1 MMQRRTVTVVMVLLL
16 LYNVIATKEDSEE
29 IMSRKSNGLHF
40 YKRRKTISVGLLK
53 EIGSWGF
60 FFVLAVL
67 IAFVFVYSVGLK
79 TSVIGASMEPCL
91 YNGQNVLIN
100 KINYSFGSPK
110 RGDVIV
116 FLPNGNEN
124 THYYIKRVIGLP
136 GETVTISEGRIYLDG
151 YFYEEDD
158 SYDTI
163 EDGGI
168 AEKGI
173 TLGDEEYFVLG
184 DNRNNSEDSRSA
196 NVGAVKED
204 TIAGKAW
211 FKLGDSIDMIGFIE

>member
-1 MMQRRTVTVVMVLLL
+1 
-16 LYNVIATKEDSEE
+16 
-29 IMSRKSNGLHF
+29 MSKRSKGLHF
-40 YKRRKTISVGLLK
+40 YKRKKTVSASLLK

-67 IAFVFVYSVGLK
+67 LAFVFVYSVGMK

-91 YNGQNVLIN
+91 YNGQSVLIN
-100 KINYSFGSPK
+100 KISYTFGAPK

-124 THYYIKRVIGLP
+124 RHYYIKRVIGLP
-136 GETVTISEGRIYLDG
+136 GETITITDGRILLNG
-151 YFYEEDD
+151 YFYEEEETF
-158 SYDTI
+158 DTI

-168 AEKGI
+168 AERGV
-173 TLGDEEYFVLG
+173 TLGEEEYFVLG

-196 NVGAVKED
+196 NIGVVKED

-211 FKLGDSIDMIGFIE
+211 FHLGNGIEGIGFIE

>member
-1 MMQRRTVTVVMVLLL
+1 
-16 LYNVIATKEDSEE
+16 
-29 IMSRKSNGLHF
+29 MSKKNKGLHF
-40 YKRRKTISVGLLK
+40 YKRRKTISMELLK
-53 EIGSWGF
+53 EIGSWAF

-91 YNGQNVLIN
+91 YNGQSVLIN
-100 KINYSFGSPK
+100 KISYSFGEPK

-136 GETVTISEGRIYLDG
+136 GETVTISDGRIYLDG
-151 YFYEEDD
+151 YFYEESD

-173 TLGDEEYFVLG
+173 TLGEKEYFVLG

-211 FKLGDSIDMIGFIE
+211 FKLGSSIDMIGFIE

>member
-1 MMQRRTVTVVMVLLL
+1 
-16 LYNVIATKEDSEE
+16 
-29 IMSRKSNGLHF
+29 MSRQSKGLHF
-40 YKRRKTISVGLLK
+40 YKRRKTISAAMVK
-53 EIGSWGF
+53 EIGSWCF
-60 FFVLAVL
+60 LFALAVL
-67 IAFVFVYSVGLK
+67 IAFVFVYSVGIK
-79 TSVIGASMEPCL
+79 TSVIGESMEPCL
-91 YNGQNVLIN
+91 YNGQSVLIN
-100 KINYSFGSPK
+100 KLSYGFGSPK

-124 THYYIKRVIGLP
+124 THYYIKRIVGLP
-136 GETVTISEGRIYLDG
+136 GETITISEGRIYLDG

-158 SYDTI
+158 SFDTI

-173 TLGDEEYFVLG
+173 TLGEDEYFVLG

-196 NVGAVKED
+196 NVGAVKEE

-211 FKLGDSIDMIGFIE
+211 FKLGESIDMVGFIE

>member
-1 MMQRRTVTVVMVLLL
+1 
-16 LYNVIATKEDSEE
+16 
-29 IMSRKSNGLHF
+29 MSKRNKGLHF
-40 YKRRKTISVGLLK
+40 YKRRKTISVGLLR
-53 EIGSWGF
+53 EIGSWVF

-67 IAFVFVYSVGLK
+67 IAFVFVYSAGLK

-91 YNGQNVLIN
+91 YNGQSVLIN
-100 KINYSFGSPK
+100 KISYSFGEPK

-136 GETVTISEGRIYLDG
+136 GETGTISDGRIYLDG
-151 YFYEEDD
+151 YFYEESD

-173 TLGDEEYFVLG
+173 KLGEEEYFVLG

-211 FKLGDSIDMIGFIE
+211 FKLGNSIDMIGFIE

>member
-1 MMQRRTVTVVMVLLL
+1 
-16 LYNVIATKEDSEE
+16 
-29 IMSRKSNGLHF
+29 MSKRNRGLHF
-40 YKRRKTISVGLLK
+40 YKRRKTISVGLLR
-53 EIGSWGF
+53 EIGSWVF

-67 IAFVFVYSVGLK
+67 IAFVFVYSAGLK

-91 YNGQNVLIN
+91 YNGQSVLIN
-100 KINYSFGSPK
+100 KISYSFGEPK

-136 GETVTISEGRIYLDG
+136 GETVMISDGRIYLDG
-151 YFYEEDD
+151 FFYEESD

-173 TLGDEEYFVLG
+173 KLGEEEYFVLG

-211 FKLGDSIDMIGFIE
+211 FKLGNSIDMIGFIE

>member
-1 MMQRRTVTVVMVLLL
+1 
-16 LYNVIATKEDSEE
+16 
-29 IMSRKSNGLHF
+29 MSKRNKGLHF
-40 YKRRKTISVGLLK
+40 YKRRKTISVGLLR
-53 EIGSWGF
+53 EIGSWVF

-67 IAFVFVYSVGLK
+67 IAFVFVYSAGLK

-91 YNGQNVLIN
+91 YNGQSVLIN
-100 KINYSFGSPK
+100 KISYSFGEPK

-136 GETVTISEGRIYLDG
+136 GETVTISDGRIYLDG
-151 YFYEEDD
+151 YFYEESD

-173 TLGDEEYFVLG
+173 KLGEEEYFGLG

-211 FKLGDSIDMIGFIE
+211 FKLGNSIDMIGFIE

>member
-1 MMQRRTVTVVMVLLL
+1 
-16 LYNVIATKEDSEE
+16 
-29 IMSRKSNGLHF
+29 MSRRSKGLHF
-40 YKRRKTISVGLLK
+40 YRRRKTISAGLLK
-53 EIGSWGF
+53 ELGSWGF
-60 FFVLAVL
+60 LFALAIL
-67 IAFVFVYSVGLK
+67 IAFVFVYLLGLK

-91 YNGQNVLIN
+91 YNGQSVLIN
-100 KINYSFGSPK
+100 KFSYSFRSPK

-124 THYYIKRVIGLP
+124 THHYIKRVVGLP
-136 GETVTISEGRIYLDG
+136 GETISISEGRIYLDG

-173 TLGDEEYFVLG
+173 TLGEEEYFVLG

-196 NVGAVKED
+196 NVGAVKEE

-211 FKLGDSIDMIGFIE
+211 FKLGDSIDMMGFIK

>member
-1 MMQRRTVTVVMVLLL
+1 MTGVQTCSLPISNTKAIKTVS
-16 LYNVIATKEDSEE
+16 TKKKPQLPISF
-29 IMSRKSNGLHF
+29 SNS
-40 YKRRKTISVGLLK
+40 T
-53 EIGSWGF
+53 
-60 FFVLAVL
+60 L
-67 IAFVFVYSVGLK
+67 IVFVFVYSVGLK

-91 YNGQNVLIN
+91 YNGQSVLIN
-100 KINYSFGSPK
+100 KISYSFGAPK
-110 RGDVIV
+110 RGDLIV

-124 THYYIKRVIGLP
+124 THYYIKRVVGLP
-136 GETVTISEGRIYLDG
+136 GETITISDGRIYLDG

-173 TLGDEEYFVLG
+173 TLGEEEYFVLG

-196 NVGAVKED
+196 NVGAVKAE

-211 FKLGDSIDMIGFIE
+211 FKLGNSIDRIGFIE

>member
-1 MMQRRTVTVVMVLLL
+1 
-16 LYNVIATKEDSEE
+16 
-29 IMSRKSNGLHF
+29 MSKRNRGLHF
-40 YKRRKTISVGLLK
+40 YKRRKTISVGLLR
-53 EIGSWGF
+53 EIGSWVF

-67 IAFVFVYSVGLK
+67 IAFVFVYSAGLK

-91 YNGQNVLIN
+91 YNGQSVLIN
-100 KINYSFGSPK
+100 KISYSFGEPK

-136 GETVTISEGRIYLDG
+136 GETVMISDGRIYLDG
-151 YFYEEDD
+151 FFYEESD

-173 TLGDEEYFVLG
+173 KLGEEEYFVLG

-211 FKLGDSIDMIGFIE
+211 FKLGSSIDRIGFIE